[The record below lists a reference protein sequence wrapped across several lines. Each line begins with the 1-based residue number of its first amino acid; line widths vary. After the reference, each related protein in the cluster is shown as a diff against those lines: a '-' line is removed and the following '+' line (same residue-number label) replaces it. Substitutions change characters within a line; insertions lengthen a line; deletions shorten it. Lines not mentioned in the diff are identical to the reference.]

1 VHDLITNRIKTRH
14 LLLFVVLTAGLI
26 LSLVG
31 LAVWLAYSR
40 GEQQVNPEYF
50 QAIFSLS
57 MLGSVVFTVLLII
70 WAFYLKK
77 WTRR

>member
-14 LLLFVVLTAGLI
+14 LLVFVLLTAVLI

-57 MLGSVVFTVLLII
+57 MLGSVVFGVLLIV
-70 WAFYLKK
+70 AALRLRK
-77 WTRR
+77 WMRR